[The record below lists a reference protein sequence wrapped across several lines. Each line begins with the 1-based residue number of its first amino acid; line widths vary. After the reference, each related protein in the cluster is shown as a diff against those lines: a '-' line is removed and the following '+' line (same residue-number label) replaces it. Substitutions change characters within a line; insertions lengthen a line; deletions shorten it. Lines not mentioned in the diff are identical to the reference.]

1 MYMEEETHRR
11 EYVLTETGRIWLGT
25 VGKFCV
31 RPWNFGQVSKS
42 ESMCLLKL
50 VEYGNGAEYCAKP
63 WNFGQVSTA
72 ESMCLLKLLE
82 YENGAEYCARP

>member
-1 MYMEEETHRR
+1 MEEETHRR

-31 RPWNFGQVSKS
+31 RPWNFGQVSKG

-50 VEYGNGAEYCAKP
+50 GEYGWERWAN
-63 WNFGQVSTA
+63 
-72 ESMCLLKLLE
+72 SMSGLRTSVRLVHL
-82 YENGAEYCARP
+82 GVT